1 MTRRVTIQTPL
12 GEQLQFRQLQG
23 KEALSELFSLDVD
36 LLSESKSIDPKAL
49 LGKSATIVVETEGG
63 GTRYLDGIVTRF
75 GLQGQDHR
83 FYTYKARLSPWLWLA
98 TRQSDFKIFQN
109 KTVPDIIEE
118 VLGKYGYPL
127 QRKLT
132 QSYRTWDYCVQYNET
147 DCAFVSRLME
157 HEGIYYFHEHS
168 AGQHVL
174 TLADDIVA
182 SHSPLAG
189 AAVIPFYPPE
199 KAAVAD
205 KENIH
210 AWQLAQEIKPGRH
223 YNDDYDFKKP
233 KADLS
238 NMRQTPP
245 GHAHDSHEIYE
256 WPGGYTEFGDGENY
270 ARSRLQSSLTGH
282 STVRG
287 ESRHRAL
294 APGYTFTLENH
305 PREDQNQQYLLTGLE
320 YHFKENPQVSAV
332 APGTK
337 GTPQEEGSF
346 QKFTLQAQPTSLPYT
361 PARTTP
367 KPKTTGP
374 QTAVVVGPPGEEI
387 WTDQYGRV
395 KVQFHWDRI
404 GAMDE
409 NSSCWVRVSHP
420 WAGLNYGSIHIPRI
434 GQEVI
439 VDFLN
444 GDPDYPII
452 TGRVYNGIQ
461 MPPWKLP
468 DNKTQSGTLTN
479 WSKGGGGASM
489 LRFEDK
495 KGIEHLELSNTY
507 GNTYL
512 NMGYLMH
519 QGSGSQRGYGFEL
532 RTDLWGSIRADKGLL
547 ITTYPQDFTSKV
559 ASNNPDGFDQLGSGL
574 AGTAALMKE
583 AGSAV
588 KAMDSAIGAINGLK
602 TSHMMAL
609 GAGVASMVGGQAG
622 ASSLAKAAAAVA
634 AFADAGGDGGGGGG
648 PEVSM
653 PTNTDPAMPQS
664 QALRELSKDITKPI
678 VSIVSPEGHSM
689 ISPKPIVISSGQS
702 ASMHATQHITV
713 SSGAQLTQLA
723 KGGMLTHVSQGGQR
737 NTVTQGDVASEAQAG
752 HMNLTAN
759 QNITM
764 ASKTLDA
771 SVLGHENV
779 NIKATQDSVLV
790 DAGQHIRLEA
800 ADSITLVCGKGK
812 AYIKLTKD
820 GDIEIVGVRKGLLRF
835 TESLDEFGKP
845 INMNC

>member
-1 MTRRVTIQTPL
+1 
-12 GEQLQFRQLQG
+12 
-23 KEALSELFSLDVD
+23 
-36 LLSESKSIDPKAL
+36 
-49 LGKSATIVVETEGG
+49 
-63 GTRYLDGIVTRF
+63 
-75 GLQGQDHR
+75 
-83 FYTYKARLSPWLWLA
+83 
-98 TRQSDFKIFQN
+98 
-109 KTVPDIIEE
+109 
-118 VLGKYGYPL
+118 
-127 QRKLT
+127 
-132 QSYRTWDYCVQYNET
+132 
-147 DCAFVSRLME
+147 
-157 HEGIYYFHEHS
+157 
-168 AGQHVL
+168 
-174 TLADDIVA
+174 
-182 SHSPLAG
+182 
-189 AAVIPFYPPE
+189 
-199 KAAVAD
+199 
-205 KENIH
+205 
-210 AWQLAQEIKPGRH
+210 
-223 YNDDYDFKKP
+223 
-233 KADLS
+233 
-238 NMRQTPP
+238 
-245 GHAHDSHEIYE
+245 
-256 WPGGYTEFGDGENY
+256 
-270 ARSRLQSSLTGH
+270 
-282 STVRG
+282 
-287 ESRHRAL
+287 
-294 APGYTFTLENH
+294 
-305 PREDQNQQYLLTGLE
+305 
-320 YHFKENPQVSAV
+320 
-332 APGTK
+332 
-337 GTPQEEGSF
+337 
-346 QKFTLQAQPTSLPYT
+346 
-361 PARTTP
+361 
-367 KPKTTGP
+367 
-374 QTAVVVGPPGEEI
+374 
-387 WTDQYGRV
+387 
-395 KVQFHWDRI
+395 
-404 GAMDE
+404 E

-559 ASNNPDGFDQLGSGL
+559 ASNNPDGFDQLGDGL
-574 AGTAALMKE
+574 AGTAALMKD

-634 AFADAGGDGGGGGG
+634 AFADAGGDGGGG

-653 PTNTDPAMPQS
+653 PTNTDPAMPQA

-779 NIKATQDSVLV
+779 NIKATEDSVLV

-835 TESLDEFGKP
+835 TDSLDEFGKP